1 MTHGRRRLFAA
12 LMAAFV
18 FVWALRATVFYD
30 VVDRALPAGDFRVW
44 FGLLAKLVLWTG
56 SAVAYAHWV
65 RHEPPLRVL
74 RVTTPLGRRHLGS
87 AVAAATLFLAAV
99 TWDICRRG
107 DLSVGAL
114 WKAALTRGIVVV
126 TWTLLA
132 ALVEETFFRGLLLGE
147 LSEHLRF
154 WPANFANATLF
165 LLVHLPYWLWNRG
178 LDIAVVRD
186 STGVFIIA
194 LVLGY
199 LTRQTG
205 SIWPAT
211 VVHTLNNLLAGA
223 R

>member
-1 MTHGRRRLFAA
+1 MPYGRRRLFAA

-30 VVDRALPAGDFRVW
+30 AVDSAFPAGSPRIW
-44 FGLLAKLVLWTG
+44 FGLLVKLFLWTG
-56 SAVAYAHWV
+56 AAAAYAHWV
-65 RHEPPLRVL
+65 RHEPPLRAL
-74 RVTTPLGRRHLGS
+74 RVTTPLGYRHLGS
-87 AVAAATLFLAAV
+87 AVVVAAVFLAGV
-99 TWDICRRG
+99 TWDVCRRG
-107 DLSVGAL
+107 DLSVVAL
-114 WKAALTRGIVVV
+114 WKAALTRGLVVLA
-126 TWTLLA
+126 WTLLA
-132 ALVEETFFRGLLLGE
+132 ALVEETFFRGLVLRE

-186 STGVFIIA
+186 SAGVFMIA

-211 VVHTLNNLLAGA
+211 VTHALNNLLTQAL
-223 R
+223 